1 MTSYAR
7 GSRLW
12 AATACLLAAPAL
24 WAQEFVGLVF
34 PVADVQLSVPVAGV
48 VSSVQVKLGDR
59 IQRDQVVLQLT
70 QRTQALELKRREVV
84 AADDS
89 SLKAAQQRRALI
101 DELTD
106 MTREVVERSQAISR
120 EEWMKMRLD
129 QVSAVSNE
137 AQQRAQKE
145 RERVERQQAQHELAQ
160 RSLRA
165 PRQGV
170 VVAIDVEPGEW
181 AKPGEGVVRLVD
193 VSQVEVR
200 LNVSMAAA
208 SRLRVGS
215 AWAARFEGAGAA
227 PRGGEVSFVSPVA
240 DAASGLVEV
249 RLRFDNAQGDLR
261 PGTKATVSIGAAE
274 AS

>member
-1 MTSYAR
+1 MKAVFKQPR
-7 GSRLW
+7 QW
-12 AATACLLAAPAL
+12 AVAVCMALSPAL
-24 WAQEFVGLVF
+24 WAQDFVGLVY

-48 VSSVQVKLGDR
+48 VSAVRVKLGDR
-59 IQRDQVVLQLT
+59 LRRDQVVLQLE
-70 QRTQALELKRREVV
+70 QQTQALELKRREVV
-84 AADDS
+84 AEDDS
-89 SLKAAQQRRALI
+89 ALKAAQQRRVLV

-106 MTREVVERSQAISR
+106 MTREVVQRSQAISR

-137 AQQRAQKE
+137 AQQLAQKQ
-145 RERVERQQAQHELAQ
+145 RERVELEQAQHEVAQ

-165 PRQGV
+165 PRRGV
-170 VVAIDVEPGEW
+170 VVALDVEPGEW

-208 SRLRVGS
+208 SRLKVGS
-215 AWAARFEGAGAA
+215 AWAARFEGAGPA
-227 PRGGEVSFVSPVA
+227 PRGGKVSFVSPVA

-261 PGTKATVSIGAAE
+261 PGTKATVRIGASE